1 MGNLYMMTT
10 IVDRKIVNKFNVLYE
25 ENNLNVRLWTLGLG
39 TASNDILDYLGLDNP
54 EKAVAFSVIQE
65 ASWINLKKQLQKK
78 LQIDAPGGGISFI
91 TPLSSIGGTKALQ
104 FLLETQDY
112 QKQEESTLKNTT
124 HELIVVIAEH
134 GYTNLIMEAA
144 RGACAYGGTVI
155 HAKGTG
161 MEGAEKFLGVSLADE
176 KEMIENIFEF
186 NNTTAEDVM
195 VHRTHMVMVWID
207 DTHEDIINT
216 IKESGMSRFPVYEED
231 ADDIIGILSTRE
243 YLLNAQLAHPKTL
256 RDLLRPR

>member
-10 IVDRKIVNKFNVLYE
+10 IVDRKIVNKFNDLYE
-25 ENNLNVRLWTLGLG
+25 ENNLNVRLWALGLG

-65 ASWINLKKQLQKK
+65 TSWINLKKQLQKK
-78 LQIDAPGGGISFI
+78 LQIDAPGGGIAFI

-134 GYTNLIMEAA
+134 GYTNLIMDAA
-144 RGACAYGGTVI
+144 KAAGAFGGTII

-161 MEGAEKFLGVSLADE
+161 MEAAEKFMGVSLAAE
-176 KEMIENIFEF
+176 KEVVFIVSKTEEKNAIMQAIMKDAGLDSKAKSIVFSLPVTDTAGLRLIE
-186 NNTTAEDVM
+186 D
-195 VHRTHMVMVWID
+195 
-207 DTHEDIINT
+207 
-216 IKESGMSRFPVYEED
+216 
-231 ADDIIGILSTRE
+231 
-243 YLLNAQLAHPKTL
+243 
-256 RDLLRPR
+256 